1 MFYFSKNRSLENYR
15 QILKG
20 SKLYS
25 EINKF
30 WFNNYFLG
38 NLFSTPDIP
47 SVPVNP
53 IPVLPIPVLLDLPN
67 FEEGKK
73 VYKYE

>member
-1 MFYFSKNRSLENYR
+1 MFYFSKNRFLENYR

-30 WFNNYFLG
+30 WFNNYFLD

-47 SVPVNP
+47 SVPVN
-53 IPVLPIPVLLDLPN
+53 PIPVLLDLPN

-73 VYKYE
+73 VYKYK